1 MTAKMKRREFITLLG
16 GVAAA
21 WPLAARAQQG
31 DRVRLVGIVAGF
43 AEAEMQPLLT
53 AFRDKLKELGWA
65 EGRNLSIDLRL
76 GRGDFKH
83 MTDDTGLLIGRKP
96 DVIIAHGTPGFNAVR
111 KHSRTVP
118 VVFVFV
124 ADPVRTGLIESLAR
138 PGGHAT
144 GFTNF
149 EFAIGGKWLELLKEL
164 SPRVAHVTLISNP
177 ANPSAD
183 AFCRFVE
190 TLGRSAALD
199 VETASVRNAADIA
212 VAMTSASR
220 QPAAGLIVVP
230 DSLTTIHRE
239 LIIGLAAHHRLPT
252 VYPFRI
258 FPAEGGL
265 ISYGL
270 DLADIYRQAAVYV
283 DRILRGAQPAD
294 LPVQAPNK
302 FELVINLKTA
312 KALGLNVPPSIL
324 AQADEVIE

>member
-1 MTAKMKRREFITLLG
+1 MRRREFITLLG
-16 GVAAA
+16 GAAAA
-21 WPLAARAQQG
+21 WPLAVRAQQP

-43 AEAEMQPLLT
+43 AEAEMQPLLA
-53 AFRDKLKELGWA
+53 AFRDKLKELGWT

-76 GRGDFKH
+76 GRGDFSH
-83 MTDDTGLLIGRKP
+83 MTDEAGLLIGRKP
-96 DVIIAHGTPGFNAVR
+96 DVIVAQGTPGLNAVQ

-118 VVFVFV
+118 VVFVSV

-164 SPRVAHVTLISNP
+164 SPRIAHVMLISNP
-177 ANPSAD
+177 GNPTAEE
-183 AFCRFVE
+183 FCRFTE
-190 TLGRSAALD
+190 TTGKSAALN
-199 VETASVRNAADIA
+199 VVTASVRNATDIA
-212 VAMTSASR
+212 VAINNASR
-220 QPAAGLIVVP
+220 QPATGLVVVP

-239 LIIGLAAHHRLPT
+239 LIVGLAAHYGLPA
-252 VYPFRI
+252 VYPFRT

-270 DLADIYRQAAVYV
+270 DIAHMYRQAAVYA
-283 DRILRGAQPAD
+283 DRILRGASPAD

-312 KALGLNVPPSIL
+312 KKLGLDVPSSIL